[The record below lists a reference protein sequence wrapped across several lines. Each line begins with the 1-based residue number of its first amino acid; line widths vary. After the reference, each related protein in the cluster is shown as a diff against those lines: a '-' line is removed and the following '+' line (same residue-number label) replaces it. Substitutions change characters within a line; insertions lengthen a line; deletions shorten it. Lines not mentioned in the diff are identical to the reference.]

1 MESSESDAVEIEP
14 KDPDTYV
21 LLKSVEGMMDLIQ
34 TQAEYY
40 NDARKRLVD
49 EHLKKPALSISSQEP
64 IYIDSSYPGFDISL
78 LRQKL
83 GILAA
88 RLKQMSTERADAQKQ
103 TEAAF
108 KQLNAENQ
116 YLREELTRLRREYMI
131 PKDDAD
137 PDEEEEE

>member
-1 MESSESDAVEIEP
+1 MESSETDAGEIDP

-49 EHLKKPALSISSQEP
+49 EHMKKPTLSIASQESF
-64 IYIDSSYPGFDISL
+64 YIDSAYPGFDIAL

-88 RLKQMSTERADAQKQ
+88 RLKQMSAERTDAQKQ

-116 YLREELTRLRREYMI
+116 YLREELTKLRREYMI
-131 PKDDAD
+131 PR
-137 PDEEEEE
+137 DESEQE

>member
-1 MESSESDAVEIEP
+1 MRASESDAVEIEP
-14 KDPDTYV
+14 NDPDTYV

-49 EHLKKPALSISSQEP
+49 EHLKRPQLSIDNHEP
-64 IYIDSSYPGFDISL
+64 FYIDSAYPGFDINL
-78 LRQKL
+78 LKQKL

-88 RLKQMSTERADAQKQ
+88 RLKQMSAERADAQKQ

-108 KQLNAENQ
+108 KQLNSENQ
-116 YLREELTRLRREYMI
+116 YLREELTRLRKEYMI
-131 PKDDAD
+131 PKDDA
-137 PDEEEEE
+137 EQE